1 MNAIK
6 NIGQGVSELRSVEG
20 VETVTELVLAYSGAS
35 DETENLTGDGQYV
48 LTL

>member
-20 VETVTELVLAYSGAS
+20 VERLAEIALAFSEAS

>member
-20 VETVTELVLAYSGAS
+20 VERLAELALAFSGAS

>member
-6 NIGQGVSELRSVEG
+6 NIGQGVSELRSVES
-20 VETVTELVLAYSGAS
+20 VERLTELVLAYSGAS

>member
-6 NIGQGVSELRSVEG
+6 NIGQGVYEFTSVES
-20 VETVTELVLAYSGAS
+20 VERLAELVLAYSGAS
-35 DETENLTGDGQYV
+35 DAAENLAGDGQYV